1 MKNIITLT
9 FLLIFTASLMSCG
22 SNQQKNT
29 TNPFNPVTLNQTLVK
44 GKTTQGEVLK
54 TFGAPN
60 VVAKGSEG
68 FETWTYSR
76 KNQSRKANEID
87 VYAQTGKFF
96 DYTFS
101 NYLGGSIGGGQT
113 TSKSNSN
120 SIDVTMVFRKGLL
133 EEYNMMQTQ
142 Y

>member
-1 MKNIITLT
+1 MKNIITLS
-9 FLLIFTASLMSCG
+9 FLLILVSTFTSCG
-22 SNQQKNT
+22 TAPQKNT
-29 TNPFNPVTLNQTLVK
+29 TNPFNPVTLNQTLIK

-60 VVAKGSEG
+60 VVAKGSEE

-76 KNQSRKANEID
+76 QNQSSQANEVD

-113 TSKSNSN
+113 TRKSNSN
-120 SIDVTMVFRKGLL
+120 SIDVTMTFKKGVL